1 MYKVL
6 ISDAID
12 EQGIDLLKETG
23 EIEVIY
29 QPDSTVKD
37 YLEVVGG
44 IHGWII
50 RSGTKVGNELLT
62 RADNLRVIGRAGV
75 GVDNVNLDTATLRGV
90 IVMNTPTGNTNAA
103 TEQTMALMLAAA
115 RKIAPAHEALKE
127 GRWDREKFLGRE
139 LRDKTLGIIGLGR
152 IGQGVAKRAAS
163 FDMEILG
170 YDPYLSDEQFD
181 TLNINKT
188 SLDDIFAHADVLTA
202 HVPINEQTR
211 NLIDAEAIAKM
222 KDEVILVNCARG
234 GVYNEE
240 AVAEGL
246 RSGKIG
252 AIGFDVFAKEP
263 LDPDHPFLEFDNAVL
278 TPHLG
283 ASTREAKE
291 NVALDIC
298 KQVRDFLLHEKVKNA
313 VNIPF
318 ADYGK
323 LRQMEPYVDL
333 GERLGLLQIA
343 RASGPVKEV
352 YIRVSGEFDD
362 IKPISLGV
370 LKGLLGPVSG
380 DKVNLMNAA
389 LLARQRNIRIQESYE
404 YDDSGYTN
412 LIEVTVVTD
421 DGEKRASGSLFGKE
435 HPRIVRID
443 EYHMDARPVGTVLM
457 IRNNDVPGV
466 IGNVGSFLGSRNIN
480 IAEYRLG
487 RQEEGNAALAMVNL
501 DGPLTQEDL
510 ASLEQE
516 QNILNVQQVNFPP
529 E

>member
-12 EQGIDLLKETG
+12 EQGIDLLNETG

-29 QPDSTVKD
+29 KPQSTVED
-37 YLEVVGG
+37 YLDVVGE

-50 RSGTKVGNELLT
+50 RSGTKVGKELLNQ
-62 RADNLRVIGRAGV
+62 ADNLRVIGRAGV
-75 GVDNVNLDTATLRGV
+75 GVDNVDLETATLRGV

-115 RKIAPAHEALKE
+115 RKISPAHQALRE
-127 GRWDREKFLGRE
+127 GRWDRQKYIGRE
-139 LRDKTLGIIGLGR
+139 LREKTLGIIGLGR

-163 FDMEILG
+163 FEMDLLG
-170 YDPYLSDEQFD
+170 YDPFLSEEQFD
-181 TLNINKT
+181 A
-188 SLDDIFAHADVLTA
+188 LDIKKVELEEIFTQADIVTA
-202 HVPINEQTR
+202 HVPLSEQTR
-211 NLIDAEAIAKM
+211 NLIDTEEIAKM
-222 KDEVILVNCARG
+222 KDGVILVNAARG
-234 GVYNEE
+234 GVYNED

-252 AIGFDVFAKEP
+252 AIGFDVFASEP
-263 LDPDHPFLEFDNAVL
+263 LEKDHPFLEFDNAVL

-291 NVALDIC
+291 NVALDVC
-298 KQVRDFLLHEKVKNA
+298 KQVRDFLLSEKVKNA

-318 ADYGK
+318 ADFSK
-323 LRQMEPYVDL
+323 IKQMEPYIDL
-333 GERLGLLQIA
+333 ADRLGLLQIVRA
-343 RASGPVKEV
+343 DGAPKEVEIRASGDF
-352 YIRVSGEFDD
+352 SDL
-362 IKPISLGV
+362 KPITLAA
-370 LKGLLGPVSG
+370 LKGLLGPISG

-389 LLARQRNIRIQESYE
+389 LLAKQRNIKIQESYE

-412 LIEVTVVTD
+412 LIEVVVTTEN
-421 DGEKRASGSLFGKE
+421 GTKKVSGSLFGKM

-443 EYHMDARPVGTVLM
+443 EFHMDARPVGTVLM

-487 RQEEGNAALAMVNL
+487 RQEQGNTALAMVNL
-501 DGPLTQEDL
+501 DGPLSEEDL
-510 ASLEQE
+510 ASLEE
-516 QNILNVQQVNFPP
+516 EPNILDVQQVTFPK